1 MQRPEECL
9 SKKNGWISG
18 VKALLHFSLIYFHV
32 LNPSSTVAWQ
42 KLPKIVLKHQQSHS
56 HWRGLNRVKAPSKSY
71 SWRIVIIWL
80 PGSSLEDPSHKDVF
94 VWPDR
99 SMKSSPHGHFSVK
112 YIPQA
117 VYIQLLYLEIT
128 QFTLQFKRNYLWEV
142 WDRSVF
148 QKSLCS
154 LLNVQMKAEG
164 WLSIIT

>member
-1 MQRPEECL
+1 MSAKIVEKLSQNPFLHNSKRNTGKKLSKSSFSELFKLIKDMQRPEECL

-94 VWPDR
+94 VWPDQNWPR
-99 SMKSSPHGHFSVK
+99 MSSFFLGDIGPK
-112 YIPQA
+112 
-117 VYIQLLYLEIT
+117 
-128 QFTLQFKRNYLWEV
+128 
-142 WDRSVF
+142 
-148 QKSLCS
+148 
-154 LLNVQMKAEG
+154 
-164 WLSIIT
+164 